1 MLTFLYIK
9 FQKAF
14 SVWVEIQLV
23 MSFKS
28 FLIGYSSIFIF
39 LAICYYYHW
48 VNLLIYL
55 PAVPEAGW
63 CRLPPCPVGGALASE
78 LLVVCWGQDCRGWGA
93 GPGFRM
99 CPCLI
104 VSWRLGLAATNGHSL
119 EALIQHG
126 LQNVDIL
133 ILSFHLHLLAGIPWK
148 EKLPHNYESC
158 LATLDCKLFRKCR
171 GYAWFFSL
179 YLIAFKI
186 MRWFSWSCKGDHSVF
201 IFQLCVH
208 KLTHFYLFLLQLLFF
223 LLLNFGQ

>member
-1 MLTFLYIK
+1 MVPIASLPC
-9 FQKAF
+9 
-14 SVWVEIQLV
+14 WLV
-23 MSFKS
+23 P
-28 FLIGYSSIFIF
+28 
-39 LAICYYYHW
+39 
-48 VNLLIYL
+48 L
-55 PAVPEAGW
+55 PPNSWWFAEGRTAEAG
-63 CRLPPCPVGGALASE
+63 VLAPE
-78 LLVVCWGQDCRGWGA
+78 LGCAHVW
-93 GPGFRM
+93 F
-99 CPCLI
+99 

-148 EKLPHNYESC
+148 EKIPHNYESC